1 MRTFFTTLTLSVF
14 YFISCDNNTD
24 KEIPKMIDTIPKI
37 EKQQHQTNDER
48 KDSLRNPSSY
58 YFLTDYPLRKCGEL
72 ILNDSI
78 NSSDNQITFN
88 CMDSISSINKQTRD
102 FFFPV
107 FLKIISKSDG
117 ALSEA
122 VGSYVMKYVE
132 NHTKE
137 FAERS
142 KSISDSSFK
151 SMAYFAAYEV
161 GYQYEERP
169 EKWTNL
175 ILDKCKKCDSTLLS
189 RLKLFNKTV
198 LETVELDKEP
208 E

>member
-1 MRTFFTTLTLSVF
+1 MRTSPTILILSLF
-14 YFISCDNNTD
+14 CFIACNNDSD
-24 KEIPKMIDTIPKI
+24 KAVPKTIDTVSKV
-37 EKQQHQTNDER
+37 EKQQPQTNDEV

-58 YFLTDYPLRKCGEL
+58 YYLTDYSLRKCGEL

-78 NSSDNQITFN
+78 EPLDNQITFN

-137 FAERS
+137 FTERS
-142 KSISDSSFK
+142 KSITDSSFK

-161 GYQYEERP
+161 GYEYEESP

-175 ILDKCKKCDSTLLS
+175 ILNKCKKCDSTQLS
-189 RLKLFNKTV
+189 RLKLFTKIV
-198 LETVELDKEP
+198 LETVELNKEP